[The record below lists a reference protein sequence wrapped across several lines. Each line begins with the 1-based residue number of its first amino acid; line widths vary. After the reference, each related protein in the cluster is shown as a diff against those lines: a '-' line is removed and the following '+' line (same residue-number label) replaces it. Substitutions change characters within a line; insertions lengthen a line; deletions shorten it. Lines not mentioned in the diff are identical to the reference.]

1 MLGGMLR
8 ARLAMCLRRVV
19 LPLLRN
25 ESFED
30 QAASKNKSLLPSAP
44 PLSQLQPLLSSPI
57 GSHQPVAAA
66 GDDVQVCVDKQL
78 LAVGRDAELLQ
89 LQWSGKSEHVRIPFR
104 MSSSCN
110 FFSAGKPPPHPLP
123 LIGVHTLS
131 VASLSHPASLQSWT
145 PMLVLL
151 SCSSL
156 QNSRCGERLA
166 GFFPADLLLTP
177 TFSVTMA
184 SQGKG
189 RSGRSRAELVGG
201 PPSDLTLMS
210 EAFSS
215 MAWRED
221 TSACDTEK
229 SFSAALA
236 AFNEAT

>member
-1 MLGGMLR
+1 
-8 ARLAMCLRRVV
+8 MCLRRVV
-19 LPLLRN
+19 LPLLGN

-30 QAASKNKSLLPSAP
+30 QAASQNKSLLPLAP

-66 GDDVQVCVDKQL
+66 GDDVQVCIDEQL

-89 LQWSGKSEHVRIPFR
+89 LRWSAKSEYKRTPFR
-104 MSSSCN
+104 TSSSCT
-110 FFSAGKPPPHPLP
+110 FFSAGKPPPHSLP
-123 LIGVHTLS
+123 LIRVHTLS
-131 VASLSHPASLQSWT
+131 VTSLSQPASLQSWT
-145 PMLVLL
+145 PMLVLRT
-151 SCSSL
+151 SCTGWE
-156 QNSRCGERLA
+156 NSRCGEYLPA
-166 GFFPADLLLTP
+166 FFPVDLLLLP
-177 TFSVTMA
+177 TSSVTVA

-189 RSGRSRAELVGG
+189 RSGRSLAELVGG
-201 PPSDLTLMS
+201 ALSHLTLMS

-236 AFNEAT
+236 AFNEATWRSYSI